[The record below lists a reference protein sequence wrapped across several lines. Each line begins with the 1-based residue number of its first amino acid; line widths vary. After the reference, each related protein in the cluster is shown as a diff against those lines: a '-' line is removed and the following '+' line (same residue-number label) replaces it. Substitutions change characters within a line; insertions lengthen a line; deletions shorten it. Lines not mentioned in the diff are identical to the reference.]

1 MSDGR
6 PALVLVHGGMHARD
20 CWDLTIA
27 ELHRLAPRQPVFA
40 VDLPGRCSRPADLS
54 TVTLRDWVQSVVDD
68 IDDANLQEVILVGHS
83 LAGAIVPAVG
93 ARLGPVRL
101 RGRVFVAAFVPQQS
115 MSVVG
120 SVGGP
125 IGWYARWGA
134 RRGRPASMP
143 KLFARLLL
151 CNGMTA
157 EQRRFTL
164 QRLYPESARVIV
176 EPVEHGCQDGLPPA
190 VWIRTTRDRL
200 LPTRLQRRSQRAL
213 GARCSEISI
222 DAGHEVMISRPGEL
236 AALLLRAVAVST
248 RADPVEEESH
258 ADPDALVHDAAVED
272 RSPQHT
278 EGGSAHH

>member
-6 PALVLVHGGMHARD
+6 PALVLVHGGMHAGD

-27 ELHRLAPRQPVFA
+27 ELHRLAPHQPILA
-40 VDLPGRCSRPADLS
+40 VDLPGRRGRPADLS
-54 TVTLRDWVQSVVDD
+54 TITLKDWVGSVIDD
-68 IDDANLQEVILVGHS
+68 IDDAKLQEVILVGHS

-93 ARLGPVRL
+93 ARLGPMRL
-101 RGRVFVAAFVPQQS
+101 RGRVFVACFVPQQS
-115 MSVVG
+115 TSVVG
-120 SVGGP
+120 SVGGL

-134 RRGRPASMP
+134 RRGRPAAMP
-143 KLFARLLL
+143 KLVARLLL

-190 VWIRTTRDRL
+190 LWIRTTRDRL
-200 LPTRLQRRSQRAL
+200 LPTRVQRRSQRAL
-213 GARCSEISI
+213 AARCSEISI
-222 DAGHEVMISRPGEL
+222 AAGHDVMVSRPGEL

-258 ADPDALVHDAAVED
+258 ADPDALVHDAPVED